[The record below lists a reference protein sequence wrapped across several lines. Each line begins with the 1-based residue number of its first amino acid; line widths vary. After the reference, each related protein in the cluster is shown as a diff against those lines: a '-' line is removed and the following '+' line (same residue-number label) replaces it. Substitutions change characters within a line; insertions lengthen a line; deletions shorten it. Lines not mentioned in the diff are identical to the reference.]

1 MDLLKFPSKL
11 TGLAWKSSKAVRWQV
26 TSQRSGSK
34 LRTFTSQTIPIVE
47 ITAKLNRL
55 TDDEAR
61 DLLGFV
67 ISVKGSASPFLWK
80 DPEDYKAECKVIHDD
95 SYGLMDRP
103 HWKVDTSSMLGNGAI
118 HIDKMDL
125 YINGGY
131 IDPSHYTLNG
141 VNIVLD
147 SSTSN
152 SSLLN
157 LSARFT
163 YSWVVHFKSDSFTVQ
178 KEFYDFNRSKEF
190 TLETWAGVV

>member
-11 TGLAWKSSKAVRWQV
+11 TGLAWKSSKAVRWRV

-61 DLLGFV
+61 ELLGFV

-80 DPEDYKAECKVIHDD
+80 DPEDYKAECKVIRD
-95 SYGLMDRP
+95 GP

-141 VNIVLD
+141 VDIVLD

-152 SSLLN
+152 SILLN

-163 YSWVVHFKSDSFTVQ
+163 YSWIVHFKSDTFTVQ
-178 KEFYDFNRSKEF
+178 KEFYDFNRAKEF
-190 TLETWAGVV
+190 TLETWAGIV

>member
-80 DPEDYKAECKVIHDD
+80 DPEDYKAECKIVHDD
-95 SYGLMDRP
+95 NYGWTDKT
-103 HWKVDTSSMLGNGAI
+103 HWKVDTSSMLNHGAL

-125 YINGGY
+125 YTGKSY
-131 IDPSHYTLNG
+131 IEPSHYTLDG
-141 VNIVLD
+141 VNLVLD
-147 SSTSN
+147 GSTGYSD
-152 SSLLN
+152 